1 MANFFGFFT
10 GNEPASSKPLQ
21 DRILNVNK
29 HRCPENHPCPSIRV
43 CPVGA
48 LKQKGYAAPT
58 VDHSKCT
65 KCGRCVKY
73 CPMRAISLE

>member
-1 MANFFGFFT
+1 MANIFGFFNT
-10 GNEPASSKPLQ
+10 KEPASNKPLQ
-21 DRILNVNK
+21 DRVLVISK

-48 LKQKGYAAPT
+48 LTQKGYAAPV
-58 VDHSKCT
+58 VDQSKCT

-73 CPMRAISLE
+73 CPMRAIALE